1 MLKILFAGLLSLQT
15 FLSFAQGSAVS
26 GSRFLTGE
34 LHPESFVTVSQFM
47 AGNREQH
54 KVALSWEVRN
64 QLIEYISI
72 ERSIN
77 GHDFE
82 ALGVL
87 KLDSSKKR
95 MEWIDEQVPSGK
107 ISYRL
112 KCSFRNS
119 FQCYTSTISTTVTG
133 ALSFKFYPNPV
144 DQILI
149 LRSEQPVDIIIMD
162 ANGKQRI
169 SQTQLS
175 GLQWINVASLEKG
188 VYLLRVYHRS
198 LNSFTQEQLIKK

>member
-1 MLKILFAGLLSLQT
+1 MLKILFAGLLSLQA
-15 FLSFAQGSAVS
+15 FLSFAQGSTAS
-26 GSRFLTGE
+26 GSRFLTGN
-34 LHPESFVTVSQFM
+34 LHPEVFTTVSQFL
-47 AGNREQH
+47 ASNREQH
-54 KVALSWEVRN
+54 KVGLSWEVKN
-64 QLIEYISI
+64 NLIEYISI

-77 GHDFE
+77 GRDFE

-87 KLDSSKKR
+87 KLDSGKKR
-95 MEWIDEQVPSGK
+95 MEWIDEQAPSGK

-119 FQCYTSTISTTVTG
+119 FQCYTSAITTTVTG

>member
-15 FLSFAQGSAVS
+15 FLSFAQGSSVS
-26 GSRFLTGE
+26 GSRFLTGN
-34 LHPESFVTVSQFM
+34 LHPEAFTTVSQFM

-54 KVALSWEVRN
+54 KVALSWEVKN
-64 QLIEYISI
+64 NLIEYISI

-77 GHDFE
+77 GRDFE
-82 ALGVL
+82 ALGAL
-87 KLDSSKKR
+87 KLDSGKKR

-149 LRSEQPVDIIIMD
+149 LRSEQPVDIVIMD